1 MENQT
6 PELVR
11 KPFNPSAGEILI
23 KVFLGLAVAIFLA
36 FLIFVI
42 YTFFSKFF
50 KTAIVN
56 LNSQGISS
64 VNPMLALIMAI
75 IGFFGS
81 FVWTLLVGGIYNV
94 LFQNRYYDI
103 WKMFSLNIIINIV
116 IFIFALVLYF
126 IFVGNINV
134 LFLILIFHVLFSTY
148 AVYTSYDI
156 VSNPNYSPVYLL
168 WNTIGFFVSLFV
180 IAIIFKVINVTQ
192 NPSAVAY
199 ILIAPIVIVYVL
211 LALIPSLWEKI
222 YYKFYEVWNNFL
234 YVPSLDEILVDEEE
248 LDEEINVE

>member
-1 MENQT
+1 
-6 PELVR
+6 
-11 KPFNPSAGEILI
+11 
-23 KVFLGLAVAIFLA
+23 
-36 FLIFVI
+36 
-42 YTFFSKFF
+42 
-50 KTAIVN
+50 
-56 LNSQGISS
+56 
-64 VNPMLALIMAI
+64 
-75 IGFFGS
+75 
-81 FVWTLLVGGIYNV
+81 
-94 LFQNRYYDI
+94 
-103 WKMFSLNIIINIV
+103 
-116 IFIFALVLYF
+116 
-126 IFVGNINV
+126 V